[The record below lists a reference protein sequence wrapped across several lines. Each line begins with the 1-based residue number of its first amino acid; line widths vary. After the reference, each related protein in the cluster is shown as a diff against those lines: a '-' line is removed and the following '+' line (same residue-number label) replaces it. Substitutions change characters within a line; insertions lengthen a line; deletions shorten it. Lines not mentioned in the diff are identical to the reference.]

1 MKYTF
6 FLFLIFLTSCIYG
19 LKTPKKLS
27 VLEVQKAARDFKIDS
42 FICLEDNLYHDF
54 WANVSDTQA
63 YKNHYQPL
71 QIYYYEDN
79 NLVSYHINCLAS
91 GFPNLNW
98 NKNKNL
104 NTFPP
109 KSQAP
114 IDSFLDLSTHLAFAN
129 KKSPNTYKYT
139 VLIYWNRFMGRQTK
153 VFLKAF
159 RQNLALSKLPVQ
171 VYFINNDNWFAE

>member
-1 MKYTF
+1 MKYIIPLLSV
-6 FLFLIFLTSCIYG
+6 FLSACFYG

-27 VLEVQKAARDFKIDS
+27 NLEVQNHAKFFKIDS
-42 FICLEDNLYHDF
+42 FAYFNDSLYHDF
-54 WANVSDTQA
+54 WANISDTQA

-71 QIYYYEDN
+71 QIYYYEN
-79 NLVSYHINCLAS
+79 NKLISYHINCFAS

-98 NKNKNL
+98 NKTGNL

-109 KSQAP
+109 KTQAP
-114 IDSFLDLSTHLAFAN
+114 IDSFLDLGTHLAFAN
-129 KKSPNTYKYT
+129 IRPQNAYKYT

-159 RQNLALSKLPVQ
+159 KQNLLLSPQPLQ
-171 VYFINNDNWFAE
+171 VYFINNDNWFAD